1 MKTFEEAYQEAI
13 KENGCNA
20 GETFARSMFQAGAYN
35 LIDQAAANGQKKF
48 HLGMDFMKSKAI
60 EVFKQNCINLE
71 QGNCRQHKDCDKCT
85 RLIRFIE
92 LLNLK

>member
-20 GETFARSMFQAGAYN
+20 GETFARSMFQAGADN
-35 LIDQAAANGQKKF
+35 LIDQASANGQKKYRQ
-48 HLGMDFMKSKAI
+48 GMDFMKSKAV
-60 EVFKQNCINLE
+60 EAFKQSCTNLE
-71 QGNCRQHKDCDKCT
+71 QGNCRLHKDCDKCT